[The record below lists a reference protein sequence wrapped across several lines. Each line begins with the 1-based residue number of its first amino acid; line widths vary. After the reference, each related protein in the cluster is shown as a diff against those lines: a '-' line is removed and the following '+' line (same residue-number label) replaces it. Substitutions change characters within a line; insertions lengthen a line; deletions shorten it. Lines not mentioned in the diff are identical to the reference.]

1 MRRILFFVIV
11 VFAFTSCEMKKSGSA
26 FGIDISQYNGNID
39 WAKVKTQEKTK
50 DPIEFVVLRST
61 VGTDVDTRY
70 KKNYKE
76 AKKQGFIVGSY
87 HYYRPNENSTLQ
99 FENFKKTVNL
109 ERGDI
114 IPVIDIEVMSTIQSI
129 ESLKKGLRNFITL
142 VEQEYGV
149 NPIIYTKL
157 SMWRTYLQR
166 DFSDCKLWIAA
177 YSNSRRTESTVKNA
191 EIHQFTK
198 EIRNIPGI
206 PSKYVDGDDARNISS
221 IIYWAKH

>member
-1 MRRILFFVIV
+1 
-11 VFAFTSCEMKKSGSA
+11 MKKLLLLALMTVFLASCNKNQGEA
-26 FGIDISQYNGNID
+26 FGIDVSQYNGNIN
-39 WAKVKTQEKTK
+39 WSEVKNQTKTK
-50 DPIEFVVLRST
+50 DPIKFVIIRST

-114 IPVIDIEVMSTIQSI
+114 IPVVDIEVMSTVQSM
-129 ESLKKGLRNFITL
+129 ESLKKGLRNFVTL

-149 NPIIYTKL
+149 KPIIYTKL
-157 SMWRTYLQR
+157 SMWKTYLQR

-177 YSNSRRTESTVKNA
+177 YSNSRRTEITVKNA

-206 PSKYVDGDDARNISS
+206 PSKYVDGDDARDLSS
-221 IIYWAKH
+221 IIY